1 MPQPAISQP
10 DWPEGVR
17 LLLGIGAQKA
27 GTSWVY
33 RYLAGHPSCRPG
45 PMKELHYFDTIAGV
59 GKAGP
64 AVQARKQRRLEARG
78 VTEQL
83 AGVKRL
89 RAICNAPDANHQ
101 SYVDL
106 MCEGLK
112 PGQVALDITPS
123 YALLG
128 DDSFRQMVAL
138 GDTRFLFLMREPVAR
153 LWSAVRM
160 KISKWIDN
168 RAEFESACQER
179 LDLMLAEESAWQ
191 EGALEL
197 DRTDYA
203 GALGRL
209 EATVP
214 PERQLVLFFEEL
226 FAQHAADRI
235 CGFLDIA
242 RHPLGELGAVNE
254 GLRAQMRPDQT
265 EALTA
270 RLRPHYE
277 AVCAAFGTKVPQ
289 VWHARFSAAPRISR
303 AAMDITGGNG
313 MSGKTDLRRRLQ
325 Q

>member
-1 MPQPAISQP
+1 MPLSAANPP
-10 DWPEGVR
+10 EWPEGVR

-33 RYLAGHPSCRPG
+33 RYLCSHPSCRPG
-45 PMKELHYFDTIAGV
+45 PMKEMHYFDTIAGL

-64 AVQARKQRRLEARG
+64 AVQQRKQRRLEARG
-78 VTEQL
+78 EAEQL

-89 RAICNAPDANHQ
+89 RAICAAPDANHQ

-106 MCEGLK
+106 MCDGLK

-160 KISKWIDN
+160 KISKWIDDK
-168 RAEFESACQER
+168 AEFESACQER
-179 LDLMLAEESAWQ
+179 LDLLLAEESVWQ

-197 DRTDYA
+197 DRTNYT
-203 GALGRL
+203 GALGQL
-209 EATVP
+209 EAAVP
-214 PERQLVLFFEEL
+214 SERQLVLFFEEL
-226 FAQHAADRI
+226 FTQHAADRI
-235 CGFLDIA
+235 CDFLDIA

-265 EALTA
+265 KALTA

-277 AVCAAFGTKVPQ
+277 AVCAAFGSKVPQ
-289 VWHARFSAAPRISR
+289 AWHARFAGTSQVPQ
-303 AAMDITGGNG
+303 AAMA
-313 MSGKTDLRRRLQ
+313 
-325 Q
+325 